1 MKILSKSQAQN
12 IVNLKVYRK
21 IRFDRGKYK
30 TSVIGAELPLEHAIR
45 MKSENNIVWGERR
58 KDKDGPY
65 LALFCIDSCK

>member
-1 MKILSKSQAQN
+1 MKILTKSQAQN

-30 TSVIGAELPLEHAIR
+30 ASVIGSDVHPEHAER
-45 MKSENNIVWGERR
+45 LEKENNIVWGEHR

-65 LALFCIDSCK
+65 IALFCIDSCK